1 MAKNKSF
8 CNKSVEFY
16 MKRSIKIL
24 LALLTIAPLWL
35 MYAQW
40 EQLSYAPNYPIR
52 DMVLL
57 GDKIYIATYNS
68 GIYLSSD
75 RGENWQAM
83 NDGLSPFT
91 TSIATI
97 GNTLIV
103 GTLDSGVFK
112 SEDLG
117 AHWKSSNDSLLERNV
132 IDLKIDGGYVYAL
145 TESSGIWV
153 SQDVGASWTRIP
165 VPEGE
170 PTISAFE
177 VKNGYIFAGTLV
189 GNIYF
194 SSNGGE
200 SWADLRNDQINGSV
214 FYILYDN
221 DELFVGT
228 DFGMYFSSNM
238 GEDWFNRSSGIRVPK
253 INFITKV
260 GSNLLL
266 GTKGSGIFFSQN
278 NGEFWF
284 NFNDGLPDLNVN
296 VIVADNFYIY
306 VGTEYGSVAR
316 RRISEMTAPEIS
328 SPKLLNPPNFKSD
341 ADTTIVFLWEEDEA
355 AKGYHF
361 ILSKSEDFTPS
372 FIILEQR
379 ILTKNSISISNLEPL
394 TYYWWKVAAI
404 DLDDKEYW
412 SEVFRFRTRKSLTIP
427 TLISPNDEE
436 DIIDFP
442 ITFVWTLLDSVVNH
456 ILQLSRSIT
465 FETIEYEFT
474 FPDTLYTLNSADLK
488 ENTKYFWRV
497 ISKIRNMENETTRTS
512 KPRSFYYRRFQFV
525 ESSTPLEDNFR
536 IYQNL
541 NELIIYF
548 TAIDYGKLTFDI
560 HNLLGLKVLSGSID
574 YSPTNIQFILNIES
588 IPSGVYFAT
597 FDFESISFMRPIVI
611 CK

>member
-1 MAKNKSF
+1 
-8 CNKSVEFY
+8 
-16 MKRSIKIL
+16 MKRLLKIL
-24 LALLTIAPLWL
+24 FLLLAIIPSWQT
-35 MYAQW
+35 YAQW

-57 GDKIYIATYNS
+57 DDKIYIATSNG

-83 NDGLSPFT
+83 NDGLSLFT
-91 TSIATI
+91 TSIVTV
-97 GNTLIV
+97 GNTLIL

-117 AHWKSSNDSLLERNV
+117 AHWNSSNDSLLERNI
-132 IDLKIDGGYVYAL
+132 IDLKVDGDYIYAL

-153 SQDVGASWTRIP
+153 SQDVGASWMRIP

-177 VKNGYIFAGTLV
+177 VKSGFIFAGTLV
-189 GNIYF
+189 GNLYF
-194 SSNGGE
+194 SSNGGK
-200 SWADLRNDQINGSV
+200 SWIDLRNDQINGSV

-221 DELFVGT
+221 GELFVGT
-228 DFGMYFSSNM
+228 DFGMYFSNNM
-238 GEDWFNRSSGIRVPK
+238 GVDWFNRSSGIKIPR

-296 VIVADNFYIY
+296 VIVADNFYVY
-306 VGTEYGSVAR
+306 AGTEYGSVAR
-316 RRISEMTAPEIS
+316 RRISEMIVPEVG
-328 SPKLLNPPNFKSD
+328 SPKLLNPVNFQQD
-341 ADTTIVFLWEEDEA
+341 ADTSIVFLWAEEKA

-361 ILSKSEDFTPS
+361 LLAKTEDFAPS
-372 FIILEQR
+372 SIILEQR
-379 ILTKNSISISNLEPL
+379 NLTKNSVSISDIEPL
-394 TYYWWKVAAI
+394 SYYWWKVASI
-404 DLDDKEYW
+404 DLNDKEYW

-436 DIIDFP
+436 DIRDFP
-442 ITFVWTLLDSVVNH
+442 IVFVWTALDSVISH
-456 ILQLSRSIT
+456 TLQLSSSIT
-465 FETIEYEFT
+465 FETIEYEFA
-474 FPDTLYTLNSADLK
+474 FPDTLYALNSADLK

-497 ISKIRNMENETTRTS
+497 ISKIRNMENETTSTS
-512 KPRSFYYRRFQFV
+512 KPRSLYFRRVQSV
-525 ESSTPLEDNFR
+525 ESSTIVKDSFR

-541 NELIIYF
+541 NQLIIYF
-548 TAIDYGKLTFDI
+548 TAFDYGKLTFDI
-560 HNLLGLKVLSGSID
+560 HNLFGLNILSGWMD
-574 YSPTNIQFILNIES
+574 YSPTNTQFILNIES
-588 IPSGVYFAT
+588 IPSGVYFV
-597 FDFESISFMRPIVI
+597 FFNFENIRIVRPIVI

>member
-1 MAKNKSF
+1 
-8 CNKSVEFY
+8 
-16 MKRSIKIL
+16 MKRLLKIL
-24 LALLTIAPLWL
+24 LFLLAIISSWQT
-35 MYAQW
+35 YAQW

-57 GDKIYIATYNS
+57 DNKIYIATSNG

-83 NDGLSPFT
+83 NDGLSLFT
-91 TSIATI
+91 TSIVTV
-97 GNTLIV
+97 GNTLIA

-117 AHWKSSNDSLLERNV
+117 AHWNSSNDSLLERNI
-132 IDLKIDGGYVYAL
+132 IDLKLDGNYIYAL

-153 SQDVGASWTRIP
+153 SQDVGASWMRIP
-165 VPEGE
+165 IPEGE
-170 PTISAFE
+170 PNISAFE
-177 VKNGYIFAGTLV
+177 VKNGFIFAGTLV
-189 GNIYF
+189 GNLYF

-200 SWADLRNDQINGSV
+200 SWVDLRNDQINGSV

-221 DELFVGT
+221 GELFVGT
-228 DFGMYFSSNM
+228 DFGMYFSNNM
-238 GEDWFNRSSGIRVPK
+238 GVDWFNRSSGIKIPR

-296 VIVADNFYIY
+296 VIIADNFYVY

-316 RRISEMTAPEIS
+316 RRISEMIVPEVG
-328 SPKLLNPPNFKSD
+328 SPKLLNPANFQQN
-341 ADTTIVFLWEEDEA
+341 ADTSIVFLWAEEKA

-361 ILSKSEDFTPS
+361 LLANTEDFAPS
-372 FIILEQR
+372 SIILEQR
-379 ILTKNSISISNLEPL
+379 NLTKNSVSISHLEAL
-394 TYYWWKVAAI
+394 SYYWWKVASI
-404 DLDDKEYW
+404 DLNDKEYW

-436 DIIDFP
+436 DIRDFP
-442 ITFVWTLLDSVVNH
+442 IVFVWTALDSVISH
-456 ILQLSRSIT
+456 TLQLSTSIT
-465 FETIEYEFT
+465 FETIEYEFA
-474 FPDTLYTLNSADLK
+474 FPDTLYALNSADLK

-497 ISKIRNMENETTRTS
+497 ISKIRNMENETTSTS
-512 KPRSFYYRRFQFV
+512 KPRSFYFKRVQFV
-525 ESSTPLEDNFR
+525 ESSTIVEDSFR

-541 NELIIYF
+541 DQLVIYF
-548 TAIDYGKLTFDI
+548 TALDYGKLTFSI
-560 HNLLGLKVLSGSID
+560 HNLFGLNILSGWMD
-574 YSPTNIQFILNIES
+574 YYPTSTQFILNIES
-588 IPSGVYFAT
+588 IPSGVYFA
-597 FDFESISFMRPIVI
+597 FFNFENIRIVRPIVI